1 MLIREAL
8 VGMEPKK
15 KKKKNHTDPTRRLRG
30 REGERLK
37 ADETNREGE
46 LGGGAERK
54 GN

>member
-15 KKKKNHTDPTRRLRG
+15 NPHTDPTRRLRG
-30 REGERLK
+30 REGEQLK
-37 ADETNREGE
+37 ADETYREGE
-46 LGGGAERK
+46 LGGEAERK